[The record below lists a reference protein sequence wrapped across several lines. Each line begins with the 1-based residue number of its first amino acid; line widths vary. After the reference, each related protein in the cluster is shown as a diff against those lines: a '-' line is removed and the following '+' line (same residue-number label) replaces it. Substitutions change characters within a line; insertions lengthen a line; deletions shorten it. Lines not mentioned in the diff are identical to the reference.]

1 MIELV
6 PIVSTF
12 DLKISYA
19 CCLVG
24 QEIVAGDDLY
34 GGSNHFLSEVVRK
47 KGIMVTSVSCPFFL
61 KICIIFKFCAVG
73 NKNSIYVMMQTC

>member
-47 KGIMVTSVSCPFFL
+47 KRNYGDVSLLPLLSENMHYFQILCCW
-61 KICIIFKFCAVG
+61 K
-73 NKNSIYVMMQTC
+73 